1 MDTVYFCNLG
11 VCFLCF
17 YQGDLH
23 EFLICHSPRSDVSAC
38 SDDGNVHVL
47 EQPEFL
53 HISMQI
59 AAGKSISFT
68 ILVEPQLTNI
78 QVANNLYL

>member
-1 MDTVYFCNLG
+1 LYFLNFSFT
-11 VCFLCF
+11 FLICF

-53 HISMQI
+53 HIALQI
-59 AAGKSISFT
+59 AAGNLNSFT
-68 ILVEPQLTNI
+68 VSYFSYGI
-78 QVANNLYL
+78 QFYLCLHAYKHE